1 MPASLSSPRRFR
13 SGTGLAAILLFLVG
27 FGRLWFGGY
36 LDRDPIWHFA
46 PEGQAAKLH
55 VLFFSGDAGMR
66 RGMGPFMARRF
77 AAQGIEVTAVSTS
90 TLFRF
95 GHSRA
100 ELNRIVADAVAK
112 AERAK
117 GSAQLIV
124 SGQSYGADILQTGLA
139 DLPPDLRRGIA
150 AVVLIVPGTGTYF
163 RADPTGLLYY
173 LAPDSQSVTTVPSIR
188 WAPVTCIYGALEADS
203 VCPLLKMANATTIRL
218 PGNHYLNHDK
228 PRLAATVL
236 QAFRRSLEQSAS

>member
-13 SGTGLAAILLFLVG
+13 SGIGLAAILLFLVG

-77 AAQGIEVTAVSTS
+77 AAKGIEVTAVSTS

-100 ELNRIVADAVAK
+100 ELNRIVADAVAQ

-139 DLPPDLRRGIA
+139 DLSPDLRRGIA
-150 AVVLIVPGTGTYF
+150 GVVLIVPGTGTYF

-173 LAPDSQSVTTVPSIR
+173 LAPDSHSVTTVPSI
-188 WAPVTCIYGALEADS
+188 T
-203 VCPLLKMANATTIRL
+203 
-218 PGNHYLNHDK
+218 
-228 PRLAATVL
+228 
-236 QAFRRSLEQSAS
+236 